1 MQLVNVLEKHEE
13 FDHPRLIDST
23 SFLPSVKKAAV
34 SKAAELTARLQTTLE
49 MRQLLMYFSQELDTL
64 VQHKQVI
71 YTNEV
76 LEDVISIG
84 RGGLNRCNYKLVVGE
99 GEQIGVISFLRDH
112 PFSATDMEM
121 IEYLLTQLVY
131 PLRNALLFREALD
144 AASKD
149 ALTGVN
155 NRVTFD
161 NALSREV
168 NVAHRYGSPFTLLCI
183 DIDYFKSV
191 NDGYGHVAGDII
203 LKNIADMIVDSV
215 RSSDV
220 VFRYG
225 GEEFVVLLSNTHL
238 QGANLLAERIRVLA
252 SQIDHAYQDKI
263 ISVTLSVGVAEL
275 LRKES
280 SAELFNRADEA
291 LYLAK
296 NAGRNAV
303 RVHAANIR

>member
-1 MQLVNVLEKHEE
+1 MHLVNVLEKHEE

-23 SFLPSVKKAAV
+23 SFQASVKKAAV

-49 MRQLLMYFSQELDTL
+49 IRQLLMYFSQELDTL
-64 VQHKQVI
+64 VQHQQVV
-71 YTNEV
+71 YANEV
-76 LEDVISIG
+76 IGDDISMG
-84 RGGLNRCNYKLVVGE
+84 RGGLNRCNYKLIVGE

-112 PFSATDMEM
+112 PFSETDMEM

-131 PLRNALLFREALD
+131 PLRNALLFREALE

-149 ALTGVN
+149 SLTGVN

-168 NVAHRYGSPFTLLCI
+168 NVSHRYGSPFTLLCI
-183 DIDYFKSV
+183 DIDHFKSV
-191 NDGYGHVAGDII
+191 NDCHGHVAGDII

-238 QGANLLAERIRVLA
+238 HGASLLAERIRVLA
-252 SQIDHAYQDKI
+252 SQIDHPYQDKI

-275 LRKES
+275 LCKES
-280 SAELFNRADEA
+280 STELFNRADEA
-291 LYLAK
+291 LYVAK

-303 RVHAANIR
+303 RVHVANRR